1 MLSVE
6 SMDSETRHWLTM
18 MVFFVGFSCPP
29 QYVGE
34 YCQFANPC
42 HTGPGPRCQNGG
54 SCAVRLS
61 SNAVPSF
68 SCSCPLGFSA
78 SLCEIPVPNVCDAA
92 PCRHGGTCQLRT
104 LDNYTCACPTGF
116 RGPKCEAVDHCAQQ
130 PCKNGAQCNSLA
142 DAYRCTC
149 APGFTGPTCDT
160 DIDEC
165 KKNPCFRGRCSNTH
179 GSYKSV
185 STRSCR
191 LLSCANSRKAALVDL
206 EPPSWCPTSSE
217 LIFGSQL

>member
-1 MLSVE
+1 MVSKATSLLLSVE

-92 PCRHGGTCQLRT
+92 PCRHGGSCIDLVNDFQCVCDLPYTGRHCDQE
-104 LDNYTCACPTGF
+104 LDPCSPNRCRNQAKCTASSNYMDFA
-116 RGPKCEAVDHCAQQ
+116 
-130 PCKNGAQCNSLA
+130 
-142 DAYRCTC
+142 CTC
-149 APGFTGPTCDT
+149 PLGFTGRLCDE

-165 KKNPCFRGRCSNTH
+165 LNNPCKQGALCVNKA
-179 GSYKSV
+179 GSYQ
-185 STRSCR
+185 CQ
-191 LLSCANSRKAALVDL
+191 
-206 EPPSWCPTSSE
+206 CP
-217 LIFGSQL
+217 LGAKGDPYIR